1 MPIGEICNREVVI
14 VRREDSIQDAAR
26 LMRDFHVGGVVV
38 VEGQEGQVKPVGI
51 LTDRDLAVELTAK
64 DVPLDRVCVEDVMS
78 SDLVLASENRGIWDT
93 IRCMRTRGVRR
104 VVVVDDKGYLVGILS
119 VNDLLEL
126 LSGELSDL
134 AKLALQEQDREKE
147 MRG

>member
-1 MPIGEICNREVVI
+1 
-14 VRREDSIQDAAR
+14 
-26 LMRDFHVGGVVV
+26 
-38 VEGQEGQVKPVGI
+38 
-51 LTDRDLAVELTAK
+51 
-64 DVPLDRVCVEDVMS
+64 
-78 SDLVLASENRGIWDT
+78 
-93 IRCMRTRGVRR
+93 
-104 VVVVDDKGYLVGILS
+104 VDDKGYLVGILS